1 MSDFHLLRPEWLVAL
16 IPLLALMLY
25 RKRKQALSGQWK
37 NIIAPQLQPYVLK
50 QQKDIQPKESW
61 IQGALWFCA
70 LLAIIA
76 LSGPSWQKQPSL
88 VYSNQAGLVIALDL
102 SLSMTSQ
109 DLPPSR
115 LQRAKYKITDILNQ
129 HQNKNLALIAY
140 AGDAHIASPLTKDK
154 KTIQSMLPAL
164 DPYIMPAQGSN
175 LVHLVEQAS
184 ALFEQGKSQPRRL
197 LLVTDG
203 VEPQDIQAATQ
214 ALNAANIQLSILA
227 IGTEQGAPIVK
238 PNGQFFK
245 DGKGNVIMPKLE
257 WDNLQTLADASNA
270 RITKISN
277 NDQDIHYLL
286 ADNSIDANFSE
297 QKDTVEFDQWQD
309 NGYWLVIPILIL
321 SLLAFRKGVLI
332 LLVIG
337 IFQIPTNSWA
347 ESNLPNLLLNKN
359 QIAQKQFI
367 NAPEKAAE
375 LFEDDQWKASSLYKS
390 GDYQGALDIW
400 QNHQD
405 AQSLYNKANA
415 LAHLQKFDEAIESY
429 EQSLAIEPDSKDA
442 LANKALVEQMKKQ
455 QEQQSKQDQQQDGEK
470 GDQQQNQDGQQGEQ
484 QNQDGKKGDSSEQQ
498 SSQNQSGQQGDTSE
512 ENKEQQS
519 EEANES
525 GEEKGDESQN
535 PLAKQQTQQEKE
547 KQQQAQQAR
556 AQQSQEDQPP
566 TGEESMSSAQGQM
579 KSTEQLEQDQ
589 AMQQWMERIPDDP
602 GGLLR
607 NKFIH
612 QYNKRNRNEQ
622 NGDRKPW

>member
-1 MSDFHLLRPEWLVAL
+1 MSDFHLLRPEWLLAL
-16 IPLLALMLY
+16 LPLLALLIY

-50 QQKDIQPKESW
+50 QQKDLQPKENI
-61 IQGALWFCA
+61 IQGALWLAA
-70 LLAIIA
+70 LLAIFA

-88 VYSNQAGLVIALDL
+88 VYNNQAGLVIALDL

-129 HQNKNLALIAY
+129 QHNKNMALIAY
-140 AGDAHIASPLTKDK
+140 AGDAHIASPLTRDK

-184 ALFEQGKSQPRRL
+184 ALFEQGNSNPRQL

-203 VEPQDIQAATQ
+203 VEPQDISAATK
-214 ALNAANIQLSILA
+214 ALKQNDIQLSILA

-245 DGKGNVIMPKLE
+245 DSQGNVIMPGLE
-257 WDNLQTLADASNA
+257 WGNLQTLADASDG
-270 RITKISN
+270 RIIKISN
-277 NDQDIHYLL
+277 NDKDINFLL
-286 ADNSIDANFSE
+286 TQSTLQESFTE
-297 QKDTVEFDQWQD
+297 QKETVEFDQWQD
-309 NGYWLVIPILIL
+309 NGYWLVIPVLVL
-321 SLLAFRKGVLI
+321 SLFAFRKGLLL

-337 IFQIPTNSWA
+337 LFNAPTKSWA
-347 ESNLPNLLLNKN
+347 ESTLPDLLLNDN
-359 QIAQKQFI
+359 QVAQKQFTKDPKQAAQI
-367 NAPEKAAE
+367 FKDEK
-375 LFEDDQWKASSLYKS
+375 WKASSLYKS
-390 GDYQGALDIW
+390 GDYQRAVDIW
-400 QNHQD
+400 NNHQD

-415 LAHLQKFDEAIESY
+415 LAHLQKYDEAIESY
-429 EQSLAIEPDSKDA
+429 QQSLDLQPDSQDA
-442 LANKALVEQMKKQ
+442 LANKALVEQLK
-455 QEQQSKQDQQQDGEK
+455 EQQSEQEQQDGEK
-470 GDQQQNQDGQQGEQ
+470 GDPQQNKDGEQSDQQNQDGEQ
-484 QNQDGKKGDSSEQQ
+484 SDSSEQQ
-498 SSQNQSGQQGDTSE
+498 GDSSEKSE
-512 ENKEQQS
+512 SQESESSENGEPSEKE
-519 EEANES
+519 
-525 GEEKGDESQN
+525 GDEAEN
-535 PLAKQQTQQEKE
+535 PLAKQQTPQEQE
-547 KQQQAQQAR
+547 NQQQAEQAR
-556 AQQSQEDQPP
+556 SQQNEQEQPP
-566 TGEESMSSAQGQM
+566 AGEENPMSAQAQA

>member
-1 MSDFHLLRPEWLVAL
+1 MSDFHLLRPEWLLAL
-16 IPLLALMLY
+16 LPLLALLIY

-50 QQKDIQPKESW
+50 QHKDMQPKENL
-61 IQGALWFCA
+61 IQGALWLAA
-70 LLAIIA
+70 LLAILA
-76 LSGPSWQKQPSL
+76 LSGPSWNKQPSL
-88 VYSNQAGLVIALDL
+88 VYNNQAGLVIALDL

-129 HQNKNLALIAY
+129 QQNKNMALIAY
-140 AGDAHIASPLTKDK
+140 AGDAHIASPLTRDK

-184 ALFEQGKSQPRRL
+184 ALFEQGKSNPRQL

-203 VEPQDIQAATQ
+203 VEPQDIVAATK
-214 ALNAANIQLSILA
+214 ALKQSDIQLSILA

-245 DGKGNVIMPKLE
+245 DSQGNVIMPGLE
-257 WDNLQTLADASNA
+257 WENLQTLADASGG
-270 RITKISN
+270 RIIKISN
-277 NDQDIHYLL
+277 NDQDIDYLL
-286 ADNSIDANFSE
+286 THSTLATSFTE
-297 QKDTVEFDQWQD
+297 QKETVEFDQWQD
-309 NGYWLVIPILIL
+309 NGYWLVIPVLFL
-321 SLLAFRKGVLI
+321 SLFAFRKGLLL

-337 IFQIPTNSWA
+337 LFNVPTKSWA
-347 ESNLPNLLLNKN
+347 ESALPDLLLNDN
-359 QIAQKQFI
+359 QVAQKQFTKD
-367 NAPEKAAE
+367 PKLAAE
-375 LFEDDQWKASSLYKS
+375 IFKDEKWKASSLYKS
-390 GDYQGALDIW
+390 GDYQGAVDIW
-400 QNHQD
+400 NHHQD

-415 LAHLQKFDEAIESY
+415 LAHLQKYDEAIESY
-429 EQSLAIEPDSKDA
+429 QQSLDLQPDSQDA
-442 LANKALVEQMKKQ
+442 LANKALVEQLKEQ
-455 QEQQSKQDQQQDGEK
+455 QEQQSKQDQQDGEKGDKQQDQDGEQGDQQKQDGEK
-470 GDQQQNQDGQQGEQ
+470 GDSSEDQKQKNQQGDPSDQSENQDGE
-484 QNQDGKKGDSSEQQ
+484 SSE
-498 SSQNQSGQQGDTSE
+498 NSE
-512 ENKEQQS
+512 PSEKE
-519 EEANES
+519 A
-525 GEEKGDESQN
+525 DESEN
-535 PLAKQQTQQEKE
+535 PLAKEQTPQEKE
-547 KQQQAQQAR
+547 NQQQAEQAR
-556 AQQSQEDQPP
+556 SQQSEQEQPP
-566 TGEESMSSAQGQM
+566 TGEENPMSAQTQT